1 MTLSIDSV
9 KTWVKENPMKA
20 AGIGIAAVAAITLM
34 VSPKARKAIGLGK
47 APRHRSAKKRIA
59 TTQVRRLK

>member
-1 MTLSIDSV
+1 MTLTLDSV

-20 AGIGIAAVAAITLM
+20 AGIGLAAAAAITLM

-47 APRHRSAKKRIA
+47 ATVRRKSTKRIA
-59 TTQVRRLK
+59 TTKVKRLK